1 MTTGVNSVRSRM
13 GLVAV
18 VGSLLM
24 TGCGTVPSID
34 DLSGRKVTRDMGQ
47 RGITIKATFDEVWPE
62 VVEIVEKRGYAEL
75 DTEQGA
81 DEETYRIT
89 GEQEHQPRDKQFSDT
104 VTEKHGRILA
114 TTSAGRL
121 VPLELQEQ
129 HEWDM
134 SVLDRM
140 GAVAGGSERYRLE
153 HDGVE
158 ISVGRTEGGRID
170 REELDAV
177 LDAIRS
183 RFEADSA

>member
-13 GLVAV
+13 GLVAA

-34 DLSGRKVTRDMGQ
+34 DLSDRKVTRDMGQ
-47 RGITIKATFDEVWPE
+47 PGVTIKATFDEVWPE
-62 VVEIVEKRGYAEL
+62 VVEIVEQRGYAEL
-75 DTEQGA
+75 ETEQGA

-89 GEQEHQPRDKQFSDT
+89 GEQENQPRDKQFSET

-114 TTSAGRL
+114 TTGAGRL

-170 REELDAV
+170 REEFDAV

-183 RFEADSA
+183 RFESDSA